1 MFLAKLSAVA
11 ECLKSESITLNIE
24 RGSDVTH
31 DAGGCFSE
39 QNVHFQH

>member
-31 DAGGCFSE
+31 DARGCFSE
-39 QNVHFQH
+39 QNVHFQQ